1 MASSTETFRC
11 VGGQVALTVEF
22 SVVGF
27 ILLEYIV
34 NCDEQHLG
42 DGDNRFFVSAI
53 RIGYAGNDKRFL
65 DTHATADA
73 VNDFAYNASP
83 QNSI

>member
-53 RIGYAGNDKRFL
+53 RIG
-65 DTHATADA
+65 
-73 VNDFAYNASP
+73 
-83 QNSI
+83 

>member
-1 MASSTETFRC
+1 MKMASSTETFRC

-34 NCDEQHLG
+34 SCDEQHLG

-53 RIGYAGNDKRFL
+53 RIGYAGNDKRFWTPML
-65 DTHATADA
+65 
-73 VNDFAYNASP
+73 
-83 QNSI
+83 QQMR